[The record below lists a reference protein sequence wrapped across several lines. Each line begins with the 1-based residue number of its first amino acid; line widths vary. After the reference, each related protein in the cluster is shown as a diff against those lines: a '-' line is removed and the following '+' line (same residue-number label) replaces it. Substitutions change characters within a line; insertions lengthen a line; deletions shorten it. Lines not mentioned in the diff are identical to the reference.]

1 MKIGE
6 VQRLIILI
14 AIVAIPNLYAK
25 YVISLNVLSSAIIP
39 VPILSQFV
47 LLDRICVAFSY
58 EHTTFDLF
66 VSQSGTCNFITI
78 HITTINCKITSFLLD
93 NRVVTGTGRGTRGQ
107 RVGGQTNDLL
117 AALFQQLLGWCQFWW
132 KYANLHTNIDRC
144 YLSPTLPDLSDI
156 F

>member
-25 YVISLNVLSSAIIP
+25 YVISLNVLSSTIIP

-66 VSQSGTCNFITI
+66 VSSSGTCNFIAINMTTI
-78 HITTINCKITSFLLD
+78 HRKIMSLL
-93 NRVVTGTGRGTRGQ
+93 
-107 RVGGQTNDLL
+107 
-117 AALFQQLLGWCQFWW
+117 
-132 KYANLHTNIDRC
+132 
-144 YLSPTLPDLSDI
+144 
-156 F
+156 

>member
-25 YVISLNVLSSAIIP
+25 YVISLNVLSSTIIP

-58 EHTTFDLF
+58 EHTTFDLI

-78 HITTINCKITSFLLD
+78 YITTINCKITTFLLD

-107 RVGGQTNDLL
+107 RVGAQTNDLL
-117 AALFQQLLGWCQFWW
+117 AALFQQLLG
-132 KYANLHTNIDRC
+132 
-144 YLSPTLPDLSDI
+144 
-156 F
+156 